1 MLIRY
6 GYEITVTCEHPTAMV
21 CLLSVSEDRKT
32 DIRVAEKV
40 FTTPIIATT
49 TYVDSF
55 GNRCRRL
62 VAPSG
67 DLTIW
72 GDATIEDDGKID
84 PADFAAVEVPVAEL
98 PDSCL
103 LCLMGSRYC
112 ETDKLSQVAWD
123 LFGKIPPAGGTC
135 RRFAISCIGTSS
147 LTICRRDQP
156 ERRLKPSMN
165 VSECVETSP
174 ISRSRFAAAS
184 TFRLAT
190 SMAISATLACPSWT
204 RWISARRVVVDI
216 RSSQQ
221 HPTDR
226 EDRRRSRPGRG
237 RYPAHQ
243 LVRAACP
250 QVFSGLDIR
259 GLRSADDRAQARL
272 KSPLRAT
279 YRHETIWAWSLRIFG
294 RRSPASKWPRMT
306 QKPYPMHVSFGADA
320 SPGLFISLSFDVR
333 SG

>member
-6 GYEITVTCEHPTAMV
+6 GYEITVHCEHPTAMV
-21 CLLSVSEDRKT
+21 CLLSVSEDRKI
-32 DIRVAEKV
+32 DIRVPEKV
-40 FTTPIIATT
+40 FTTPIIATA

-84 PADFAAVEVPVAEL
+84 PADFAAADVPVAEL

-147 LTICRRDQP
+147 LTICRRDRP

-204 RWISARRVVVDI
+204 RWISARGSRFSSTGRGGHSI
-216 RSSQQ
+216 LATTSHGSGGSSSLEAGTRQISRSS
-221 HPTDR
+221 T
-226 EDRRRSRPGRG
+226 
-237 RYPAHQ
+237 
-243 LVRAACP
+243 
-250 QVFSGLDIR
+250 
-259 GLRSADDRAQARL
+259 
-272 KSPLRAT
+272 
-279 YRHETIWAWSLRIFG
+279 
-294 RRSPASKWPRMT
+294 
-306 QKPYPMHVSFGADA
+306 
-320 SPGLFISLSFDVR
+320 R
-333 SG
+333 SGRMSSSLFGSGHTRSSIR